1 VRQALNHALLA
12 WALASALA
20 ACTQGLPTTAAAA
33 LALSDFADADPLPA
47 ALTSS
52 PDPTAIATAPLAPP
66 PQPTEGGEVLSPF
79 DDARHQDVETPTRFT
94 PVLSATFDQLR
105 ANGLPTAT
113 LDVYQVKGEL
123 EVREL
128 RLLLERASFRYE
140 RLRPGVRIGDG
151 RLDVGTPPKMSLPA
165 AITVT
170 ETDSATYALAT
181 VKATNAL
188 ATVYVADMRIK
199 QQGGHLSVVSVSNFA
214 RGNDRNGQRTTEA
227 SARIVQRL
235 YPGYI
240 QLPGESGAMR
250 MRVLVYSEPD
260 PTTDREGLRVLRQ
273 TLGVAP

>member
-1 VRQALNHALLA
+1 VA
-12 WALASALA
+12 WALA

-47 ALTSS
+47 APATS
-52 PDPTAIATAPLAPP
+52 PDDTVAATATAPIGPP
-66 PQPTEGGEVLSPF
+66 RQAAEGEEALSPF
-79 DDARHQDVETPTRFT
+79 DDLRHQDVETATRFT

-140 RLRPGVRIGDG
+140 RLRPGMRIGDG

-170 ETDSATYALAT
+170 ETDGATYALAT

-240 QLPGESGAMR
+240 QLPGESGAVRMR
-250 MRVLVYSEPD
+250 MLVYSEKD

>member
-12 WALASALA
+12 WALASSLA

-47 ALTSS
+47 ARATS
-52 PDPTAIATAPLAPP
+52 PDPTATAPLAPSQ
-66 PQPTEGGEVLSPF
+66 QPAEGEVLSPF
-79 DDARHQDVETPTRFT
+79 DDERHQDVETPTRFT
-94 PVLSATFDQLR
+94 PVLSATFDQLS

-128 RLLLERASFRYE
+128 RLMLERASFRYE
-140 RLRPGVRIGDG
+140 RLRPGMRIGDG
-151 RLDVGTPPKMSLPA
+151 RLDIGTPPKMSLPA

-170 ETDSATYALAT
+170 ETDGATYALAT

-235 YPGYI
+235 YPGFI

-250 MRVLVYSEPD
+250 MRVLLYSEKD

>member
-1 VRQALNHALLA
+1 MLRPALHLGAVACVLA
-12 WALASALA
+12 TGLAGCVQS
-20 ACTQGLPTTAAAA
+20 LPTTAAAA
-33 LALSDFADADPLPA
+33 LALSDFSDADRLPGAPAPSA
-47 ALTSS
+47 APT
-52 PDPTAIATAPLAPP
+52 PTASLGPVPRP
-66 PQPTEGGEVLSPF
+66 EEEPEVLSPF
-79 DDARHQDVETPTRFT
+79 DDERHQDVDTPTRFT
-94 PVLSATFDQLR
+94 PVLSAAFDQLK
-105 ANGLPTAT
+105 AGGLPTAT

-140 RLRPGVRIGDG
+140 RLKPGVRIGDG

-165 AITVT
+165 TITVT
-170 ETDSATYALAT
+170 ETDGATYALAT
-181 VKATNAL
+181 VKASNML

-199 QQGGHLSVVSVSNFA
+199 QQGGHLSVVSISNFA
-214 RGNDRNGQRTTEA
+214 RGNDRNGQHTTEA

-250 MRVLVYSEPD
+250 MRVLIYSEPD
-260 PTTDREGLRVLRQ
+260 PGTETEGLRVFRQ